1 MTSFLNQGVW
11 HVQTCH
17 ITVIFCGHT
26 EQGAVSVLTG
36 VWMTGT
42 LRVWG
47 DLVSLNTYF
56 SPEST
61 AVRRPKCCW
70 EDVIG
75 SWLHYFVNESR
86 KEILL

>member
-47 DLVSLNTYF
+47 DLVS
-56 SPEST
+56 
-61 AVRRPKCCW
+61 PK
-70 EDVIG
+70 
-75 SWLHYFVNESR
+75 Y
-86 KEILL
+86 LLLS